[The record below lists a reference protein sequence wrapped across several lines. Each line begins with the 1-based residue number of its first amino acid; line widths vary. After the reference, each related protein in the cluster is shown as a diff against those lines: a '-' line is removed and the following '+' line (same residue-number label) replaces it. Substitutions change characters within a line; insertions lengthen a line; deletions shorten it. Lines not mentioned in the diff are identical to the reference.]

1 MARTLAT
8 IQASLDSGITD
19 VIENPSSS
27 LYAEW
32 KLLRSIFAAAIWA
45 FEKILDAFKS
55 DVETIVA
62 AKQPGT
68 FDWYYD
74 KIMEFQGE
82 TVGGVFQ
89 GDSLIVNSSGILTY
103 ENVDSTRRILKKASL
118 RASSG
123 TLAVKVAKENT
134 SGQLI
139 PLTSSEQLALT
150 NYLAAIKYPGTVI
163 NVISLAA
170 DSITYNIKIIYDP
183 IYTTAT
189 IQSNVETALESFRLG
204 MGFDDR
210 FYSSKF
216 VEAILAAEGVKAVKV
231 NSLSGWDVTSNANA
245 TIDII
250 RTLVAGYFNYNDN
263 SVMTFQSFRDLDDQN
278 PIA

>member
-8 IQASLDSGITD
+8 IQASLDSGITE

-27 LYAEW
+27 NYAEW
-32 KLLRSIFAAAIWA
+32 KLWRSIFAAAIWA
-45 FEKILDAFKS
+45 FEKILDAFKTDIEKTVS
-55 DVETIVA
+55 S
-62 AKQPGT
+62 KQPGT
-68 FDWYYD
+68 IDWYYE

-82 TVGGVFQ
+82 TVNGVFQ
-89 GDSLIVNSSGILTY
+89 GDTLVVNEGIISYDT
-103 ENVDSTRRILKKASL
+103 VDATRRIIKKASL
-118 RASSG
+118 RASAG

-134 SGQLI
+134 IGQLI

-170 DSITYNIKIIYDP
+170 DSITYSLNIVYDP

-189 IQSNVETALESFRLG
+189 IQENVLEAMESFRLG

-216 VEAILAAEGVKAVKV
+216 IEAILGAEGVKAVKITT
-231 NSLSGWDVTSNANA
+231 LTGWDITSNTTTA
-245 TIDII
+245 IDIV
-250 RTLVAGYFNYNDN
+250 RTLIAGYFNYNAT
-263 SVMTFQSFRDLDDQN
+263 SALTFTSYKTYDK
-278 PIA
+278 